1 MQPIISLDNVSKYYT
16 SSNNV
21 VVGLNSIRLSFH
33 RGEFVAITGESGSGK
48 STLSNVIG
56 GILGY
61 ESGEMLF
68 AGGPTSHFDSNDWE
82 LFRRD
87 NISYISQDYGI
98 LPGCSVLVNVI
109 TALRLAGVQKGAARE
124 RAKQILQELELWQLK
139 GRRAS
144 KLSSGQKQRLS
155 IARALA
161 KPAPVLIADEP
172 TGNLDPENSAKVI
185 SMLKKASESR
195 LVLLVTHEF
204 DEVKE
209 HVTRHIR
216 LQDGCVV
223 VDAPLRAANVPQ
235 ELPTIEKNSKSL
247 MSLFVGRLQLRSRPI
262 WTTLMCLLFTVTA
275 FAVVAFMGT
284 FIVAL
289 DDTNTRIYD
298 PSAFRNGSPDRIIV
312 SRPDLKPMDAKDY
325 ETIANVKYALQLE
338 RNGYVS
344 DAQYAYRDGVDY
356 TTRHKQSQ
364 YFAGGNVVT
373 VTKTTYE
380 VKSSAPFVKTV
391 PVLPEGQTFL
401 KEGRLPEN
409 IYEVVAHSGEGFQV
423 GDTVTVFLVNYQ
435 YWSKSAYLKFDYTV
449 VGLTDRGNGLYF
461 HDDLGKFFQHTAH
474 ISGNAQYYQF
484 LPAQDLSFMK
494 EAHADIPAELMPEN
508 FLYELLSFECQV
520 HENVYIS
527 KMDETDYRGILT
539 IGVPN
544 INLLR
549 EDKNPLLLGNLEYL
563 RTPRVYYADVY
574 DPYTGSYITREIT
587 LPKTHKTELFVNL
600 LFVSQDTFDRL
611 CWNEPSEQVSLTIEH
626 YAYTQRVLD
635 ELTELGYVAA
645 SPYRLGAVTQDP
657 LKAAQREQTLTIC
670 LLALLAVVLL
680 QVVLLRALFGV
691 QLGSYK
697 LLRNIGLVRKSAK
710 GSVFW
715 QFLFFTLLGQL
726 LAGLGIYL
734 CWREQI
740 ERVVQILRYMLPI
753 HLVSLCVLHLS
764 AAMIAALWTVRS
776 LEKQVYPVAGR
787 FVDLQ
792 MDEEVAV

>member
-185 SMLKKASESR
+185 AMLKKASENR

-235 ELPTIEKNSKSL
+235 ELPSIEKNSKSL

-262 WTTLMCLLFTVTA
+262 WATLMCLLFTVTA

-380 VKSSAPFVKTV
+380 VKSSAPFVQTV
-391 PVLPEGQTFL
+391 PVLPEFL
-401 KEGRLPEN
+401 SPKLP
-409 IYEVVAHSGEGFQV
+409 F
-423 GDTVTVFLVNYQ
+423 
-435 YWSKSAYLKFDYTV
+435 
-449 VGLTDRGNGLYF
+449 
-461 HDDLGKFFQHTAH
+461 
-474 ISGNAQYYQF
+474 
-484 LPAQDLSFMK
+484 
-494 EAHADIPAELMPEN
+494 AE
-508 FLYELLSFECQV
+508 
-520 HENVYIS
+520 
-527 KMDETDYRGILT
+527 
-539 IGVPN
+539 
-544 INLLR
+544 R
-549 EDKNPLLLGNLEYL
+549 E
-563 RTPRVYYADVY
+563 
-574 DPYTGSYITREIT
+574 
-587 LPKTHKTELFVNL
+587 
-600 LFVSQDTFDRL
+600 
-611 CWNEPSEQVSLTIEH
+611 
-626 YAYTQRVLD
+626 
-635 ELTELGYVAA
+635 
-645 SPYRLGAVTQDP
+645 
-657 LKAAQREQTLTIC
+657 
-670 LLALLAVVLL
+670 
-680 QVVLLRALFGV
+680 
-691 QLGSYK
+691 
-697 LLRNIGLVRKSAK
+697 
-710 GSVFW
+710 
-715 QFLFFTLLGQL
+715 
-726 LAGLGIYL
+726 
-734 CWREQI
+734 
-740 ERVVQILRYMLPI
+740 
-753 HLVSLCVLHLS
+753 
-764 AAMIAALWTVRS
+764 
-776 LEKQVYPVAGR
+776 
-787 FVDLQ
+787 
-792 MDEEVAV
+792 